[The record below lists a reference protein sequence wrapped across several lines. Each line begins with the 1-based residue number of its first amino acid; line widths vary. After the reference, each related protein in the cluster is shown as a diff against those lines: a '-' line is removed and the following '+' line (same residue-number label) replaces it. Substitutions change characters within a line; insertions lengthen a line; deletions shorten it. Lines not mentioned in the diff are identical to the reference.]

1 MYEPAAIAGTGDQRA
16 IRPYGVLRKRS
27 EFLAVRR
34 GTKVRGAFVLVEAL
48 NRQEG
53 GIARVGLTVS
63 RKNGNAVRRNRIK
76 RRLREAVRLHGAG
89 DMADG
94 NDYVIVSTPKVLRAP
109 FDALC
114 ADVSS
119 AFAQA
124 NTKLQRRQDGAK
136 EDRKPH
142 DGK

>member
-1 MYEPAAIAGTGDQRA
+1 MSEPANKAGRNDQRA
-16 IRPYGVLRKRS
+16 SRPYGVLRKRS

-34 GTKVRGAFVLVEAL
+34 GTKVRGAFVLVEAFD
-48 NRQEG
+48 RQDD
-53 GIARVGLTVS
+53 GIPRVGLTVS
-63 RKNGNAVRRNRIK
+63 RKNGNAVKRNRIK

-109 FDALC
+109 FEALC
-114 ADVSS
+114 ADVAS

-124 NTKLQRRQDGAK
+124 NTKLQRRREGAK

-142 DGK
+142 DG

>member
-1 MYEPAAIAGTGDQRA
+1 MTEPAEKAGRDDQRA
-16 IRPYGVLRKRS
+16 SRPYGVLRKRS

-34 GTKVRGAFVLVEAL
+34 GTKVRGAFVLVEAFSRDGDGDIPRL
-48 NRQEG
+48 
-53 GIARVGLTVS
+53 GLTVS
-63 RKNGNAVRRNRIK
+63 RKNGNAVKRNRIK

-124 NTKLQRRQDGAK
+124 NTKLQRRRDGAK
-136 EDRKPH
+136 EDRKSH
-142 DGK
+142 DG

>member
-1 MYEPAAIAGTGDQRA
+1 MSAPATPAGNADEHA
-16 IRPYGVLRKRS
+16 SRPYGVLRKRS
-27 EFLAVRR
+27 EFLSVRR
-34 GTKVRGAFVLVEAL
+34 GAKVRGAFVLVEAL
-48 NRQEG
+48 KRQDDDLP
-53 GIARVGLTVS
+53 RLGLTVS
-63 RKNGNAVRRNRIK
+63 RKNGNAVKRSRIK

-89 DMADG
+89 DMASG

-124 NTKLQRRQDGAK
+124 NTKLQRHREGAK

-142 DGK
+142 DG

>member
-1 MYEPAAIAGTGDQRA
+1 MSEPANKAGRNDQPA
-16 IRPYGVLRKRS
+16 SRPYGVLRKRS

-34 GTKVRGAFVLVEAL
+34 GTKVRGAFVLVEAFD
-48 NRQEG
+48 RQDSSPP
-53 GIARVGLTVS
+53 RLGLTVS
-63 RKNGNAVRRNRIK
+63 RKNGNAVKRNRIK

-94 NDYVIVSTPKVLRAP
+94 NDYVIVSTPKVLRAS

-119 AFAQA
+119 ALTQA
-124 NTKLQRRQDGAK
+124 NMKLQRRREGAK

-142 DGK
+142 DG

>member
-1 MYEPAAIAGTGDQRA
+1 MEPPAEQAGRNDQRA
-16 IRPYGVLRKRS
+16 TRPYGVLRKRP

-34 GTKVRGAFVLVEAL
+34 GTKVRGAFVLVEARKRRDDAPPRL
-48 NRQEG
+48 
-53 GIARVGLTVS
+53 GLTVS
-63 RKNGNAVRRNRIK
+63 RKNGNAVKRNRIK
-76 RRLREAVRLHGAG
+76 RRLREAVRLHCAG

-94 NDYVIVSTPKVLRAP
+94 NDYVIVSTPKVLRVP

-124 NTKLQRRQDGAK
+124 NTKLQRRREGAK
-136 EDRKPH
+136 EDRNSH
-142 DGK
+142 DG

>member
-1 MYEPAAIAGTGDQRA
+1 MTEPAKKAGRDDQRA
-16 IRPYGVLRKRS
+16 SRPYGVLRKRS

-34 GTKVRGAFVLVEAL
+34 GTKVRGAFVLVEASE
-48 NRQEG
+48 RDDAG
-53 GIARVGLTVS
+53 MPRVGLTVS
-63 RKNGNAVRRNRIK
+63 RKNGNAVKRNRIK

-124 NTKLQRRQDGAK
+124 NTKLQRRREGAK

-142 DGK
+142 DG